1 METATRLASERRQA
15 HSSGHILGVAEGYVC
30 VMHSS
35 NVVVAWALAVHDGL
49 DAAAGVSGLRA
60 REVAAL
66 TLVRE
71 HDGCSVDWLH
81 ERVGLT
87 QSGTVRLV
95 DRLVDRELLKRGAP
109 LGRMIP
115 LHVTRAAE
123 TLLESWQAAR
133 DDVVAGATAG
143 LSAAERADLA
153 SVMAAT
159 LQAQQRS
166 RSKADATCRT
176 CTWSWCGDDCPVDR
190 SVHES
195 A

>member
-1 METATRLASERRQA
+1 
-15 HSSGHILGVAEGYVC
+15 
-30 VMHSS
+30 MHSS

-143 LSAAERADLA
+143 LSAAERASWRQL
-153 SVMAAT
+153 
-159 LQAQQRS
+159 
-166 RSKADATCRT
+166 RT
-176 CTWSWCGDDCPVDR
+176 PS
-190 SVHES
+190 
-195 A
+195 